1 MRRVPVRWNQLLAF
15 AVLACSAGVASAHS
29 DDATGGGFLS
39 GYMHPLTGLDH
50 LLAMVAVGIW
60 GASLGR
66 PLVWALPITFPLLM
80 VVGGVLGISGVPVP
94 HVELGIALSVIVLG
108 LAILGA
114 WRAAV
119 PVAMAIIAAFGVLHG
134 YAHGVELPS
143 AATPAAYA
151 AGFVV
156 STGLLHLAGIAIGMV
171 HKVPQGPFIL
181 RGAGALIALTGV
193 WIVLGMP
200 GMA

>member
-1 MRRVPVRWNQLLAF
+1 MTRAPTRWPRALAF
-15 AVLACSAGVASAHS
+15 ALLACCAAAAHAHT
-29 DDATGGGFLS
+29 DDATSGGFLS
-39 GYMHPLTGLDH
+39 GYIHPLTGLDH

-80 VVGGVLGISGVPVP
+80 VVGGVLGIAGIPVP

-108 LAILGA
+108 LAILAA

-119 PVAMAIIAAFGVLHG
+119 PVAVVIIAVFGVLHG

-143 AATPAAYA
+143 AAAPAAYA

-156 STGLLHLAGIAIGMV
+156 STGLLHLAGIAIGTAQRL
-171 HKVPQGPFIL
+171 HRGPAML